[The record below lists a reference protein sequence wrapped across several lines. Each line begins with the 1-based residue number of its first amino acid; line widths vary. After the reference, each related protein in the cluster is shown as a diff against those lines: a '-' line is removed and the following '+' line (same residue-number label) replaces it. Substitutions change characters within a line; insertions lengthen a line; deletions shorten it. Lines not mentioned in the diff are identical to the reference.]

1 MTGKYRSQLT
11 VAIYLAHLNPV
22 TKAHTEII
30 GELVKENEVR
40 VLPVIFMMGGKEIN
54 SRSFPFSYDL
64 RKKML
69 QAIFGDS
76 ISVLPNYTFYSPF
89 ARYMPPLLSP
99 YSWEIK
105 KQILDGIKSDYFT
118 YTGDNAEGFV
128 LKIYGLNPKIGTRK
142 ETSASFVKQKMFEAA
157 MDKETDWE
165 KYVEPEVVKIIH
177 ENWDIVKKFANTEDL
192 TYRILGMKFPS
203 RGFW

>member
-1 MTGKYRSQLT
+1 LT

-30 GELVKENEVR
+30 EELVKEKQVR
-40 VLPVIFMMGGKEIN
+40 VLPVIFMMDGKEIN

-69 QAIFGDS
+69 QIVFGDS

-99 YSWEIK
+99 YSWKIK
-105 KQILDGIKSDYFT
+105 KQILDGINSDYFT
-118 YTGDNAEGFV
+118 YTGDKAEGFV
-128 LKIYGLNPKIGTRK
+128 LNLYGLNPKIGKRK

-157 MDKETDWE
+157 IGKETHWE

-177 ENWDIVKKFANTEDL
+177 ENWDIVKKFANAEDE
-192 TYRILGMKFPS
+192 TYRVLGMKFPS
-203 RGFW
+203 TGFW